1 MSLSAQIFFV
11 VFSAIGMGT
20 TLRLALQAA
29 STFLQRRGGKVEKA
43 ESLHPSACT
52 VCRSSD
58 RQNVECVGCNPD
70 VYLKGEP
77 K

>member
-20 TLRLALQAA
+20 TLRLALQTA
-29 STFLQRRGGKVEKA
+29 SAFLQRRSKA
-43 ESLHPSACT
+43 ESLHPSACAE
-52 VCRSSD
+52 CRSSD
-58 RQNVECVGCNPD
+58 RQNVECEGCNPD